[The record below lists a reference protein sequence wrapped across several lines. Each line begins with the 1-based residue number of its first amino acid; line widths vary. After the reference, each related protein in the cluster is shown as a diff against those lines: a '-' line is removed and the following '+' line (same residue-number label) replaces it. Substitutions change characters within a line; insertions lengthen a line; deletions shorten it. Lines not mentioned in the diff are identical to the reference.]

1 MDITKDLLIFHN
13 FEYDYDSRFGD
24 FESIDVFKK
33 KTVGPIN
40 HTFTITIN
48 NGHTNMIGRDQN
60 CVIQNDDMETVASVE
75 VQTTDQLN
83 KLFDLMN
90 INLSL

>member
-1 MDITKDLLIFHN
+1 
-13 FEYDYDSRFGD
+13 
-24 FESIDVFKK
+24 
-33 KTVGPIN
+33 
-40 HTFTITIN
+40 
-48 NGHTNMIGRDQN
+48 MICRDWN
-60 CVIQNDDMETVASVE
+60 CIIQNDDMKTVASVE

>member
-1 MDITKDLLIFHN
+1 
-13 FEYDYDSRFGD
+13 
-24 FESIDVFKK
+24 
-33 KTVGPIN
+33 
-40 HTFTITIN
+40 
-48 NGHTNMIGRDQN
+48 MIGRDWN
-60 CVIQNDDMETVASVE
+60 CIIQNDDMETVVSVE

>member
-1 MDITKDLLIFHN
+1 M
-13 FEYDYDSRFGD
+13 GD
-24 FESIDVFKK
+24 FKSIDVFT

-40 HTFTITIN
+40 HTFTIIIN
-48 NGHTNMIGRDQN
+48 NGYTNMIGRDQN
-60 CVIQNDDMETVASVE
+60 CIIIQNDDMETIASVE
-75 VQTTDQLN
+75 VQTTGQLN

>member
-1 MDITKDLLIFHN
+1 MDITKDLLIFLN
-13 FEYDYDSRFGD
+13 FEYDYDSGFGM
-24 FESIDVFKK
+24 DVFT

-48 NGHTNMIGRDQN
+48 NGYTNMIGRNWN
-60 CVIQNDDMETVASVE
+60 CIIQNNDMETVALVE

>member
-1 MDITKDLLIFHN
+1 M
-13 FEYDYDSRFGD
+13 GD
-24 FESIDVFKK
+24 FKSMDVFKK
-33 KTVGPIN
+33 N
-40 HTFTITIN
+40 SRSTFTIIIN

-60 CVIQNDDMETVASVE
+60 CIIIQNDDMETIASVE
-75 VQTTDQLN
+75 VQTTGQLN

>member
-1 MDITKDLLIFHN
+1 M
-13 FEYDYDSRFGD
+13 
-24 FESIDVFKK
+24 DVFT

-48 NGHTNMIGRDQN
+48 NCHTNIVGRDRN
-60 CVIQNDDMETVASVE
+60 CIIQNDDMETVASVE

>member
-13 FEYDYDSRFGD
+13 FEYDYDSGFD
-24 FESIDVFKK
+24 MDVFT

-40 HTFTITIN
+40 HTFTITIK
-48 NGHTNMIGRDQN
+48 NGHTNMICRDWN
-60 CVIQNDDMETVASVE
+60 CIIQNDDMETVASVE

>member
-1 MDITKDLLIFHN
+1 
-13 FEYDYDSRFGD
+13 
-24 FESIDVFKK
+24 
-33 KTVGPIN
+33 
-40 HTFTITIN
+40 
-48 NGHTNMIGRDQN
+48 MIGRDWN
-60 CVIQNDDMETVASVE
+60 CIIQNDDMRTVASVE

>member
-1 MDITKDLLIFHN
+1 MIMIVDLVILNLWMF
-13 FEYDYDSRFGD
+13 S
-24 FESIDVFKK
+24 K
-33 KTVGPIN
+33 KTVDPIN

-48 NGHTNMIGRDQN
+48 NCHTNMVGRDWN
-60 CVIQNDDMETVASVE
+60 CIIQNDDMEIVASVE

>member
-24 FESIDVFKK
+24 FESMDV
-33 KTVGPIN
+33 
-40 HTFTITIN
+40 FTITIN
-48 NGHTNMIGRDQN
+48 NGHTNMIGRDWN
-60 CVIQNDDMETVASVE
+60 CIIQNDDMETVASVE